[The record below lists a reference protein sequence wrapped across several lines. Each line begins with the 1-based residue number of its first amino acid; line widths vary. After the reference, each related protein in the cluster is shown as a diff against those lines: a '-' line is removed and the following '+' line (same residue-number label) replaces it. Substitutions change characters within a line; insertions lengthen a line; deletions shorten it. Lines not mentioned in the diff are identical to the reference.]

1 MSNKKQNKRQ
11 IVYNKI
17 SDIFRNNPTKSF
29 NYRQISHAIGLNR
42 KEDKNAVG
50 DILLDM
56 AEQKIIRQVSQ
67 GKFIANITAAYIT
80 GTIDRQSVA
89 HKTYLVPDDGSESV
103 FIAERSMNRALN
115 GDKVKVMLYPLRRKK
130 ELEGEVVEII
140 ERARERFVGIIDSK
154 HGVTILKAN
163 NKQLPMNI
171 IIPPDKTKGAKNG
184 QKCIAA
190 ITYWGDKYENPIG
203 EIVDILGDTG
213 NNNTEMHAILAEY
226 GLPYSYPQEIEK
238 EANKIPETI
247 TEDEIKRR
255 IDFRTTTTFTID
267 PRDAK
272 DFDDALSI
280 KDLGNG
286 LWEVGV
292 HIADVTHFVPEGGII
307 DQEAVKRATSV
318 YLVDRTVPMLPEH
331 LSNFICSLRPDEE
344 KLTYSCIFTINDLAE
359 VIDYKIARTVIKS
372 DRRFTYEEAQE
383 IIETGKGDFA
393 TEVLR
398 LNDLAK
404 KLREKRFASGAIA
417 FERSEVRFE
426 IDDTGKP
433 VSVFFKE
440 SKDSNKLIEE
450 FMLLANKYVAQ
461 HIGMPRNRE
470 KPKTF
475 VYRIH
480 DVPNP
485 EKLSNFATFIKKF
498 GYKIKTDGKKTS
510 VSSSINHL
518 LDQIEG
524 KKEQNMIETLAIRS
538 MAKAAYSTKNI
549 GHYGLAMKY
558 YTHFTSPIRRYPDMM
573 VHRLL
578 TKYADKVPQQT
589 IDRTD
594 YESLCKHSSDMEQL
608 AAQAERASIKYK
620 QIEFMADKIGKV
632 YDGVISGI
640 STWGIYVEIN
650 ENKCEGMVYIRDL
663 EDDVYVYDEKNYCI
677 IGRRTQRKYQI
688 GDDIRIKV
696 IKADL
701 IKKYLDFEIVRDK

>member
-359 VIDYKIARTVIKS
+359 VIDYKIARTIIKS

-393 TEVLR
+393 TEILR

-450 FMLLANKYVAQ
+450 FM
-461 HIGMPRNRE
+461 
-470 KPKTF
+470 
-475 VYRIH
+475 
-480 DVPNP
+480 
-485 EKLSNFATFIKKF
+485 
-498 GYKIKTDGKKTS
+498 
-510 VSSSINHL
+510 
-518 LDQIEG
+518 
-524 KKEQNMIETLAIRS
+524 
-538 MAKAAYSTKNI
+538 
-549 GHYGLAMKY
+549 
-558 YTHFTSPIRRYPDMM
+558 
-573 VHRLL
+573 
-578 TKYADKVPQQT
+578 
-589 IDRTD
+589 
-594 YESLCKHSSDMEQL
+594 
-608 AAQAERASIKYK
+608 
-620 QIEFMADKIGKV
+620 
-632 YDGVISGI
+632 
-640 STWGIYVEIN
+640 
-650 ENKCEGMVYIRDL
+650 
-663 EDDVYVYDEKNYCI
+663 
-677 IGRRTQRKYQI
+677 
-688 GDDIRIKV
+688 
-696 IKADL
+696 
-701 IKKYLDFEIVRDK
+701 